1 MLAYAANRPIVG
13 ARKPAPNTMLVI
25 IGVHVAAIAAL
36 MSAKMELVRPP
47 FDRPT
52 VIDFVHTKPPPPP
65 TPVDTRTP
73 TQKPTPLAPVDQQTP
88 IPPIHQ
94 VRDPVQPVG
103 QGTNAGLTGG
113 TAVAYNPEVIRPVH
127 YPVKLGP
134 RLATPEADLK
144 PPYPQSKILSEEEAV
159 LNLRLTIDQ
168 NGRVTAVEP
177 VGRTDAA
184 FFAAARRHLLAH
196 WRYKPASEDGR
207 PVISTTVITLRFEL
221 DG

>member
-13 ARKPAPNTMLVI
+13 ARKSAPNTMLVI

-36 MSAKMELVRPP
+36 MSAKMELVLPP
-47 FDRPT
+47 IDPPT
-52 VIDFVHTKPPPPP
+52 IVEFPRTPPPPP
-65 TPVDTRTP
+65 PKPVDTNAQ
-73 TQKPTPLAPVDQQTP
+73 TQKPTTLAPVEQQTP
-88 IPPIHQ
+88 IPPT
-94 VRDPVQPVG
+94 RLSDDPVIPVG
-103 QGTNAGLTGG
+103 PATTTSLTGG
-113 TAVAYNPEVIRPVH
+113 TALAYNPEVTRPVH
-127 YPVKLGP
+127 FPVKLGP
-134 RLATPEADLK
+134 RLATPDADLK

-177 VGRTDAA
+177 VGRTDPA
-184 FFAAARRHLLAH
+184 FLAAARRHLLAH

-207 PVISTTVITLRFEL
+207 PVTSSTVITLRFEL

>member
-13 ARKPAPNTMLVI
+13 DRKPAPNTMLVI

-47 FDRPT
+47 FNPPI
-52 VIDFVHTKPPPPP
+52 VVDFPRTPPPPP
-65 TPVDTRTP
+65 PVDTEKP
-73 TQKPTPLAPVDQQTP
+73 TQKPTPLAPVEQQTP
-88 IPPIHQ
+88 IPPT
-94 VRDPVQPVG
+94 RLSNDPVIPVG
-103 QGTNAGLTGG
+103 PATNSGPTGG
-113 TAVAYNPEVIRPVH
+113 TVLAYNPEVTRPVH

-134 RLATPEADLK
+134 RLATPEGDLK

-177 VGRTDAA
+177 VGRTDPA
-184 FFAAARRHLLAH
+184 FLTAARRHLLAH

-207 PVISTTVITLRFEL
+207 PVTSTTVITLRFEL